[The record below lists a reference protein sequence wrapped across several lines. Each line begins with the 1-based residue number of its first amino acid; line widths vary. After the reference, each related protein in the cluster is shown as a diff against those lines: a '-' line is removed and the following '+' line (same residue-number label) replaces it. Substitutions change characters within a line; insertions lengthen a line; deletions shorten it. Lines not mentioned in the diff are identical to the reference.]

1 MKVIVVGCGRLG
13 SDLAYRLFQAG
24 HEVTVID
31 NAPNAFNNLK
41 PDFRGRQVE
50 GDALSKD
57 ILHRAGMKDADAVA
71 VMTNC
76 DPLNAVIA
84 HIAQTIF
91 NRKNVVVRN
100 YDPLSRDLLETF
112 NLQIVCSATW
122 GAQRVEELIYHADAK
137 SIFSTGNGEVELY
150 EFRVPDAW
158 DGKMIKDV
166 ITSKDCMAVSLAHVG
181 RAILPQP
188 DSIMHSG
195 DVLLL
200 SATSEGIEIVRKNL
214 AEASQKKE
222 G

>member
-1 MKVIVVGCGRLG
+1 MKVLVVGCGRLG

-24 HEVTVID
+24 HEVTIID
-31 NAPNAFNNLK
+31 NVQGAFNNLK

-57 ILHRAGMKDADAVA
+57 ILNRAGMKDADAVA

-84 HIAQTIF
+84 HIAQTVF
-91 NRKNVVVRN
+91 DRKNVVVRN
-100 YDPLSRDLLETF
+100 YDPLSRDMLEAF

-137 SIFSTGNGEVELY
+137 TIFSSGNGEVELY
-150 EFRVPDAW
+150 EFRIPDAW
-158 DGKMIKDV
+158 NGKMVKEV
-166 ITSKDCMAVSLAHVG
+166 ITSKDCLAVSLTHVG

-188 DSIMHSG
+188 DSKLVSG
-195 DVLLL
+195 DMLLL
-200 SATSEGIEIVRKNL
+200 SATSEGIEAVRTNL
-214 AEASQKKE
+214 AAAGQTKE
-222 G
+222 K